1 MAAMLLLAG
10 CSSGS
15 SVNPVTWWHNLEGG
29 AIAQQRP
36 PPPGADAPYPN
47 LASVPPQPKPPDLK
61 ALNAV
66 TSSLIADRQHA
77 EHVAE
82 ATPLPDPSSR
92 TASPDLFGI
101 GTAPPPP
108 PPTPAAAGKP
118 ASTTASGG
126 PPATAPSVQ
135 ATAPSGQTAA
145 PSGQAAAPSGQG
157 ASATFSAATAPPARP
172 VAQAAPETPPR
183 VERAPV
189 GAVKS
194 TPLPGAQA
202 YQPSQAAQAMQT
214 TAAPAMPATPPAPPN
229 VPGARPAPPP
239 APAQAAPSAPQ
250 GAVMVSFAPGST
262 TLPAGAADQLKP
274 LVAKRGNATVSVIG
288 HGDTSSNNP
297 NDQAT
302 ALTLGLARAQ
312 AVQAAL
318 SAQGVPTSAMQVGA
332 QAGGRG
338 VTVRLLQ

>member
-61 ALNAV
+61 SLNAV
-66 TSSLIADRQHA
+66 TSSLIADRRHA

-82 ATPLPDPSSR
+82 AMPLPDPSSR

-108 PPTPAAAGKP
+108 PPTPAASGKP
-118 ASTTASGG
+118 AATASGG
-126 PPATAPSVQ
+126 PPAQ
-135 ATAPSGQTAA
+135 G
-145 PSGQAAAPSGQG
+145 AAPSGQG
-157 ASATFSAATAPPARP
+157 ASATFSAATAPPARST
-172 VAQAAPETPPR
+172 AQAAPETPPH

-214 TAAPAMPATPPAPPN
+214 AAPPAMPATPPAPPN

-239 APAQAAPSAPQ
+239 APAPAAPSVPQ

-312 AVQAAL
+312 AVQSAL